1 MDVAII
7 RQPTTAS
14 KLKALLEGYR
24 GARVWDYQ
32 LWRSNRNGEKLERLE
47 TVAGGEINVSNS
59 RENSWELG
67 LALRETDALNIFADY
82 VKVVIRL
89 YDGIDDYWHE
99 FPFGLYAFR
108 NQKGEDD
115 TSYSEW
121 DLTGYSL
128 EQVLLDDMATAGYK
142 AGFGNGCLQ
151 LVKGILTN
159 RYGIDPQRI
168 IFPPTD
174 VTLASDIFFTP
185 WQDAQAAHYLNICN
199 SILAAGGFYALW
211 TDGDGNFRTAEV
223 ETEAEASEDVRYGN
237 GPGADAL
244 IQGRIGWEYSAENF
258 GNVFTI
264 YAGDSN
270 VSPPVVGSAELH
282 ATQVPAPNAWTQI
295 VVDPTS
301 RFSIEALG
309 YRKQA
314 EPEMLENIVSTA
326 VAKRLAA
333 RRLKLAAGYEKKMSI
348 NTLFDPRRGPREVYR
363 LYIKRD
369 NGDWLYD
376 EKVRVDSFS
385 VSLDFEGGGMR
396 HEVAKVVSG

>member
-1 MDVAII
+1 MAVAII
-7 RQPTTAS
+7 KQPTTDS
-14 KLKALLEGYR
+14 KLRALLEGYR

-47 TVAGGEINVSNS
+47 TVAGGEVNVSNS
-59 RENSWELG
+59 RENSWEFNVQ
-67 LALRETDALNIFADY
+67 LRETDRLDLWADY
-82 VKVVIRL
+82 VKLIVRL
-89 YDGIDDYWHE
+89 YDGIDNFWHE
-99 FPFGLYAFR
+99 FPFGLYSFR

-115 TSYSEW
+115 TSYSDW

-128 EQVLLDDMATAGYK
+128 EQLLLDDMATGGYK
-142 AGFGNGCLQ
+142 ATAGSGCLA

-159 RYGIDPQRI
+159 RYGISPTRI

-174 VTLASDIFFTP
+174 VTLASAIFFTP
-185 WQDAQAAHYLNICN
+185 WQDAQGSHYLNICN

-211 TDGDGNFRTAEV
+211 TDGEGNFRTAEV
-223 ETEAEASEDVRYGN
+223 ETLAQTAEDLWLGN
-237 GPGADAL
+237 GPGGESL
-244 IQGRIGWEYSAENF
+244 IQGRIAWEYSAENF

-270 VSPPVVGSAELH
+270 VSPPVVGTAELH
-282 ATQVPAPNAWTQI
+282 ATQVPAPNAWTEI

-326 VAKRLAA
+326 VAKRLAK
-333 RRLKLAAGYEKKMSI
+333 RRLRLAASYEKKMNI

-363 LYIKRD
+363 LRVQRD
-369 NGDWLYD
+369 NGDWLYN

-385 VSLDFEGGGMR
+385 VSLDFDGGGMR
-396 HEVAKVVSG
+396 HEVSKVVGG